1 MDKFSKVPCFSFV
14 LFLNNNNN
22 DFVAI
27 IICIIDLLIFTYV
40 FLSGNWCGK
49 WTAIDLYLTS
59 WIRNLSVSLRS
70 AHWHLCHPPG
80 LLTWFFYN
88 SMWFLGILNCEEVL
102 PEFCI
107 DLDIS
112 FQEYFS
118 DVLCSALYKILIK
131 YYNYL

>member
-1 MDKFSKVPCFSFV
+1 MKLEKFSRVPCFSFV

-40 FLSGNWCGK
+40 FLSGNWYGK

-59 WIRNLSVSLRS
+59 WIRNLSVFLRS

-80 LLTWFFYN
+80 LLTWFFITLCD
-88 SMWFLGILNCEEVL
+88 FLEFWIAKGFCRNFVLILTFPFKNIFLKFRV
-102 PEFCI
+102 
-107 DLDIS
+107 
-112 FQEYFS
+112 Q
-118 DVLCSALYKILIK
+118 LYIRF
-131 YYNYL
+131 